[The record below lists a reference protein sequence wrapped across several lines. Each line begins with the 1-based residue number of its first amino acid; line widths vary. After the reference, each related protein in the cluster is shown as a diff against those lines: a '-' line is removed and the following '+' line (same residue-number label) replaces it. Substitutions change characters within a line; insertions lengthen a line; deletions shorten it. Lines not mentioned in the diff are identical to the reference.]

1 MAIVV
6 YVLQKIS
13 SKERLRKKDNGRLHP
28 FLTHKVTSDLDQ
40 RILLIASKHSG
51 SDDRYFAHKI

>member
-1 MAIVV
+1 MATVS
-6 YVLQKIS
+6 YELGNIS
-13 SKERLRKKDNGRLHP
+13 SKERHRKIDNGRLHP
-28 FLTHKVTSDLDQ
+28 FMNHEVTSDLDQ